1 MRSLLTSHTLAGPK
15 DSFFKAKAKQVTRC
29 SLKVCLNERL
39 ISYSTLK
46 DGKEHSTDCLPQRSM
61 AVGRGRNRDTF
72 KLLGGTD
79 VRLQTAEVTSQDHRS
94 NAQKPFKV

>member
-1 MRSLLTSHTLAGPK
+1 
-15 DSFFKAKAKQVTRC
+15 
-29 SLKVCLNERL
+29 
-39 ISYSTLK
+39 
-46 DGKEHSTDCLPQRSM
+46 M